1 MLGSVQVNNLNLLQ
15 GPLTEVERYLLF
27 VGRGAGKN
35 EGSLIAVNAS
45 TDFDAVLGSGASN
58 LKTQIQAAQLNAGQ
72 NWNAAVLPLAE
83 GASWPESWK
92 DGVDMAVE
100 EEQYEGIVLTDPVTL
115 STQVEAMQA
124 KAENIMAKHMAPVF
138 MAGSLRPPA
147 EDETW
152 EAYLTFAR
160 SVTGGIAADQVTL
173 TAALWGPELGAYMGR
188 LCNKSVTVA
197 DTPMRVPTGPLLGA
211 WSDRPVDN
219 TGRKLDM
226 ATLHSLDLAR
236 VSVPQWYAGYPGVYF
251 GDGNVLDVEGGDFQ
265 VIENL
270 RVIQKC
276 MRKVYPLAVAK
287 IGDRTLNE
295 SPASI
300 AAAKMYFTRPLR
312 EMSKTRKVLGVPFPG
327 EIHPPT
333 DKSVTIVWQSKYAVE
348 IWITARPYNCPKD
361 ITCNLLLDLENYA

>member
-1 MLGSVQVNNLNLLQ
+1 MLGTVQVNNLNLLQ

-35 EGSLIAVNAS
+35 EGSLIAVNAA
-45 TDFDAVLGSGASN
+45 TDFDAVLGEDESN
-58 LKTQIQAAQLNAGQ
+58 LKTQITAAQLNAGQ
-72 NWNAAVLPLAE
+72 NWNAAVLPLAD
-83 GASWPESWK
+83 GADWQAA
-92 DGVDMAVE
+92 VDLAVE
-100 EEQYEGIVLTDPVTL
+100 EEQYEGIVLTDPI
-115 STQVEAMQA
+115 SSPEQVEDMQA
-124 KAENIMAKHMAPVF
+124 RAENIMAKHMAPVF
-138 MAGSLRPPA
+138 MAGALRPPA
-147 EDETW
+147 EAETW

-160 SVTGGIAADQVTL
+160 SVTADLVADQVTL

-197 DTPMRVPTGPLLGA
+197 DTPMRVQTGPLLGA
-211 WSDRPVDN
+211 WSTKPVDADN
-219 TGRKLDM
+219 RAIDM
-226 ATLHSLDLAR
+226 AALRSLDAAR
-236 VSVPQWYAGYPGVYF
+236 ISVPQWYAGYPGLYF
-251 GDGNVLDVEGGDFQ
+251 GDGNVLDVPGGDFQ

-276 MRKVYPLAVAK
+276 MRRVYPLAVAK

-295 SPASI
+295 TPASI

-333 DKSVTIVWQSKYAVE
+333 EKAVTIVWQSKYKVE